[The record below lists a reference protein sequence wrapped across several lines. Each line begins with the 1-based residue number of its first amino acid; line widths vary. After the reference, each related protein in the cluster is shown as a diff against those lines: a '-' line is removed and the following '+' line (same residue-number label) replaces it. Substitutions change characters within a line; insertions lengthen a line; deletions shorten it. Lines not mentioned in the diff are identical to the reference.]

1 MRGRSGNLV
10 SSLRLV
16 SSIRPDPRDGLPR
29 SVMPR
34 RRVIAG
40 LFVAAALG
48 APLIAIA
55 DSTGEAPVLFSR
67 GVISGAG
74 SNYAPAFS
82 PSSSAVLFSRKVGQ
96 SISILVSHRQ
106 GDGWSPPVVAP
117 FSGKWVDLES
127 AMSVDGSYVIFASN
141 RPATSGEPP
150 LRAHYAGSD
159 QIGGNLWRVDF
170 AHGEWSRPKRLP
182 ESVNNGSSIWTP
194 SIARNGDLY
203 FMSTDAATGRFRLQV
218 APAEHNDYAPTQ
230 ELAFSTGGSNDVDPV
245 IDPAQ
250 RFLIFSSDRAQQAP
264 GAQAGPERLYIA
276 FDPRGPVP
284 LICSLAIPGW
294 EDTSLSQGEA
304 RLSRDG
310 RTLYFAGK
318 RPSRAPD
325 AEPLGAW
332 DDGKAKI
339 WMTPLR
345 SELWRS
351 ATAAN
356 KACKAQASE

>member
-1 MRGRSGNLV
+1 
-10 SSLRLV
+10 
-16 SSIRPDPRDGLPR
+16 
-29 SVMPR
+29 MPR
-34 RRVIAG
+34 RSLIAG
-40 LFVAAALG
+40 LFIAAGLAAPGIAVAG
-48 APLIAIA
+48 R
-55 DSTGEAPVLFSR
+55 TGEAPVLFSP
-67 GVISGAG
+67 GVISGVG
-74 SNYAPAFS
+74 SNYAPAFW
-82 PSSSAVLFSRKVGQ
+82 PDSSAVLFSRKVGQ
-96 SISILVSHRQ
+96 SISILLSRRH
-106 GDGWSPPVVAP
+106 GDGWSAPLVAP
-117 FSGKWVDLES
+117 FSGEWVDLES
-127 AMSVDGSYVIFASN
+127 AMSADGSYVIFASN

-150 LRAHYAGSD
+150 LRAHYAGGD

-182 ESVNNGSSIWTP
+182 ESVNNGSSVWTP

-203 FMSTDAATGRFRLQV
+203 FMSTDAATGRFRLHV
-218 APAEHNDYAPTQ
+218 APAEHNDYAPNQ
-230 ELAFSTGGSNDVDPV
+230 DLAFSTGASNDVDPV

-250 RFLIFSSDRAQQAP
+250 RFLIFSSDRAQQAA

-294 EDTSLSQGEA
+294 EDTSLSQIEA

-325 AEPLGAW
+325 AEPRGAW

-339 WMTPLR
+339 WMTPLGP
-345 SELWRS
+345 ELWRTP
-351 ATAAN
+351 TAN
-356 KACKAQASE
+356 PACKAQASAGSGRSHY